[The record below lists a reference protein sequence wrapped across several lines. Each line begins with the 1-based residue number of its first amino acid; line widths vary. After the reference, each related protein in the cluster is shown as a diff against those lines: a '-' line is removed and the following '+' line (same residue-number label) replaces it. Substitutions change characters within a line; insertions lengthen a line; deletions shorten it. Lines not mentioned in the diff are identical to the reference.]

1 MFSRRSLPDLFSVA
15 LLAALCWLFYW
26 RLLTPNTLDQASLIE
41 GDFSG
46 QFVAFAHYQAQRL
59 GAGEVPLWNPY
70 NLGGHPFLAD
80 TQSAV
85 FYPPRLLTIAVLN
98 ATGGSTPQRMY
109 AALQVEMAAHALIAS
124 LLMYAFCRRLIE
136 DERYSLTASLV
147 GALTFAYGG
156 FLTGYAPLQLAIM
169 EAGAWLPLALLG
181 IFQATRHPT
190 QVRWAWFILS
200 GIALGLAFLAGHP
213 QTALFFIYLS
223 LAYLLWRSLGRQA
236 NKIRTFVIGALIF
249 GVVGG
254 GIAAVQ
260 LLPGLA
266 YLSATTRSGMN
277 FDAKGN
283 GFPIYDLLQMVFPG
297 VFSLY
302 SPLYF
307 GIAALMLVIYSA
319 SRLRPSEI
327 FWFIVLIVALGLS
340 LGKGAILY
348 DIFYHFAPGFS
359 LFRQQ
364 ERAAYGVAVAA
375 AILAAQGTADIL
387 RDTAEEA
394 LPRRYVTI
402 FLGIAAGALSFS
414 GAAFVEWLT
423 AGEEAS
429 QNFQRVSFSLIIAL
443 PAALLLINLATYRNR
458 YWLRWRGA
466 ALVALIV
473 FELFSFGRSSPNLEP
488 IPAAARL
495 PEPKALAALRADAAD
510 QPFFRVDGVRENFG
524 TLYNVADIQGI
535 SPLRFAAV
543 DRLLQM
549 PNRPRQWELFG
560 VRYVLTADQA
570 LPTESRLLYE
580 EENPYN
586 PVRLHALENVRPLV
600 RVVHRAWIEPDEA
613 QALGYLSEPAFDAA
627 HTVMLFAALPFDLS
641 GAESSAA
648 RILSMAPERWLI
660 EAESETAAL
669 LSLSLVRDNGWSARV
684 NGAAVPILRAD
695 IAFSAVPIPAG
706 KNTVELIY
714 MPMSYTLG
722 GVVTL
727 GTLLI
732 LVLGGLFALAY
743 SIRRR
748 VHRAA

>member
-15 LLAALCWLFYW
+15 LLVALCWLFYW

-85 FYPPRLLTIAVLN
+85 FYPPRLLSIAVLN

-124 LLMYAFCRRLIE
+124 LLMYAFCRHLIE
-136 DERYSLTASLV
+136 DERYSITAALV

-169 EAGAWLPLALLG
+169 EAGVWLPLALLG
-181 IFQATRHPT
+181 IFQATKHPT
-190 QVRWAWFILS
+190 QVRWTWLILS
-200 GIALGLAFLAGHP
+200 GLALGLALLAGHP

-223 LAYLLWRSLGRQA
+223 LAYLLWRSLGRES
-236 NKIRTFVIGALIF
+236 NKIRTFMIGALIF
-249 GVVGG
+249 GAVGI

-266 YLSATTRSGMN
+266 YLSATTRGGMN

-283 GFPIYDLLQMVFPG
+283 GFPIYDLLQIVFPG

-307 GIAALMLVIYSA
+307 GITALMLVIYSA
-319 SRLRPSEI
+319 ARLRPSEI
-327 FWFIVLIVALGLS
+327 FWFMVLIVALGLS

-364 ERAAYGVAVAA
+364 ERAAYVVAAAA
-375 AILAAQGTADIL
+375 AILAAQGSADIL
-387 RDTAEEA
+387 RDTAEAA
-394 LPRRYVTI
+394 LPRRYVAI

-414 GAAFVEWLT
+414 AAAFVEWLT
-423 AGEEAS
+423 AAEEAA

-458 YWLRWRGA
+458 YWLRWRGT

-524 TLYNVADIQGI
+524 TLYTVADIQGI

-570 LPTESRLLYE
+570 LPADSRLLYE

-586 PVRLHALENVRPLV
+586 PVRLHVLENVRPLA

-627 HTVMLFAALPFDLS
+627 HTVMLAAEPPFALS

-648 RILSMAPERWLI
+648 RILSMTPERWLI
-660 EAESETAAL
+660 EAEAQTAAL
-669 LSLSLVRDNGWSARV
+669 LSLSLVRDSGWSAQV
-684 NGAAVPILRAD
+684 NGEPVPILRAD

-706 KNTVELIY
+706 KSTVELVY
-714 MPMSYTLG
+714 LPTSYTLG
-722 GVVTL
+722 GAITL
-727 GTLLI
+727 GTLLVLI
-732 LVLGGLFALAY
+732 LGGLVSLAY

-748 VHRAA
+748 ARRAA